1 MQEIVPYHHPF
12 DDQFSLQFVNP
23 DKETALNE
31 ADEYSSEYD
40 TKVENVMLEDEIYL
54 VYTSSGSSG
63 VIDEMGDEVFNAIS
77 GVESPYD
84 LIMTRIVNVF
94 ASILEQNY
102 EEEGKRVRAFKDFE
116 IDQMQRAIEQ
126 TEWTGSAIEVAG
138 RLASNL
144 ILRHSLPNANHRTSI
159 GMIQYYLH
167 SIDPSFEMPDTAVSL
182 FDGEFD
188 WREWTNQ
195 SIIRSKQLSTVR
207 RKLYF

>member
-1 MQEIVPYHHPF
+1 
-12 DDQFSLQFVNP
+12 
-23 DKETALNE
+23 
-31 ADEYSSEYD
+31 
-40 TKVENVMLEDEIYL
+40 MLEDEVYL
-54 VYTSSGSSG
+54 VYTSSGSIG
-63 VIDEMGDEVFNAIS
+63 VIDEMGDGVFNAIS

-94 ASILEQNY
+94 ASILKQNY
-102 EEEGKRVRAFKDFE
+102 EEEGKRIRAFKDFE

-195 SIIRSKQLSTVR
+195 YIIRSKQLSTVR
-207 RKLYF
+207 RKLYIFKHL